1 MNKGQLVFDLGKVE
15 NFDPN
20 DFFISESNQ
29 QVSSL
34 LNETNNWFNG
44 SAVVYGKSKSGK
56 THLLKIWTA
65 NNNATFLNCNEV
77 SNWKN
82 LSSSCSYAID
92 DLHHLKVE
100 RENDFFHFYNNLV
113 LKKFKVLCSVDTDA
127 NFKIS
132 LNDLRSRFN
141 SFTSSYID
149 DPDDRLIK
157 ILIVKFFSDLQL
169 KVETNVIEYLTKRV
183 ERDYSKL
190 YQFMEKIN
198 FSSMQTKSKITIPFL
213 RDFLN

>member
-15 NFDPN
+15 NFNPN
-20 DFFISESNQ
+20 DFFISESNH

-34 LNETNNWFNG
+34 LNETNKWFNG

-56 THLLKIWTA
+56 THLLKIWAA
-65 NNNATFLNCNEV
+65 NNNATFLDCTEV

-82 LSSSCSYAID
+82 LSSSSNYAID
-92 DLHHLKVE
+92 DFHHLKVE
-100 RENDFFHFYNNLV
+100 KENDFFHFYNNLV
-113 LKKFKVLCSVDTDA
+113 LRKFKILCSVDTDTD
-127 NFKIS
+127 FKIS
-132 LNDLRSRFN
+132 LNDLSTRFN
-141 SFTSSYID
+141 SFTSSFID

-157 ILIVKFFSDLQL
+157 ILIVKFFSDIQL
-169 KVETNVIEYLTKRV
+169 KVETNVINYLSKRV

-198 FSSMQTKSKITIPFL
+198 YSSMQSKSKITIPFL

>member
-113 LKKFKVLCSVDTDA
+113 LKKFKILCSVDTDA

-141 SFTSSYID
+141 SFTSSFID
-149 DPDDRLIK
+149 DPD
-157 ILIVKFFSDLQL
+157 VAA
-169 KVETNVIEYLTKRV
+169 EYCG
-183 ERDYSKL
+183 
-190 YQFMEKIN
+190 
-198 FSSMQTKSKITIPFL
+198 
-213 RDFLN
+213 

>member
-113 LKKFKVLCSVDTDA
+113 LKKFKILCSVDTDA

-132 LNDLRSRFN
+132 LNDLRLS
-141 SFTSSYID
+141 
-149 DPDDRLIK
+149 LIH
-157 ILIVKFFSDLQL
+157 I
-169 KVETNVIEYLTKRV
+169 
-183 ERDYSKL
+183 
-190 YQFMEKIN
+190 
-198 FSSMQTKSKITIPFL
+198 
-213 RDFLN
+213 